1 MVLTILFV
9 WIALAVLAALFL
21 YCCSRVSNG
30 PRRELDDDDFTTEP
44 HSSATTRSGEM
55 RMGDSE
61 PRLGHPSSL

>member
-44 HSSATTRSGEM
+44 HSSATTRSGDM
-55 RMGDSE
+55 GMGDSE
-61 PRLGHPSSL
+61 PHLGHPSSL